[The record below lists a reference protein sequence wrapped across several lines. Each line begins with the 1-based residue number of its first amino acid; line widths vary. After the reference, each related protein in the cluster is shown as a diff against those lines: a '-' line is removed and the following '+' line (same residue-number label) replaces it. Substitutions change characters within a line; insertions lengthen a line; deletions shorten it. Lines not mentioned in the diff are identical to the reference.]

1 MLQKELEGK
10 EREFRVNDDM
20 SISFVAPGKK
30 LEQLGEEVGATSSQ
44 D

>member
-1 MLQKELEGK
+1 MLEEELEGK
-10 EREFRVNDDM
+10 EREFRINDDM

-30 LEQLGEEVGATSSQ
+30 LKQLGEEVGATSSQ